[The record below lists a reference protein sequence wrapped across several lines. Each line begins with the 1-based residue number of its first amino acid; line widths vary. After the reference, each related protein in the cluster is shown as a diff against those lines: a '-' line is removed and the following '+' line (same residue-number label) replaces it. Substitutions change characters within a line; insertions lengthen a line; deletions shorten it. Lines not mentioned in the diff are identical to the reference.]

1 MKRVTMKTTAAGPN
15 GVYVAGTTYNME
27 DAVAKGFLEA
37 GAAVLVETVK
47 AGAAVETAVVEPKET
62 AVSRRGKK

>member
-1 MKRVTMKTTAAGPN
+1 MKTTAAGPN
-15 GVYVAGTTYNME
+15 GVYVAGQTYNME

-37 GAAVLVETVK
+37 GAAVLVGN
-47 AGAAVETAVVEPKET
+47 GAAVETAVIEPKET